1 MDEVRKLER
10 KDKEF
15 WYLDDLTDAEIENL
29 HKENILYID
38 QGKGNLIYVLND
50 ENNRFMQYSNKER
63 KNNLNTF
70 HHTLN
75 TLTCQYVYGI
85 TEEMEKI
92 KEINKKSTNKETVI
106 ENIKKINETNEKIY
120 DKSKRKKLR
129 KEKLEMYIDT
139 QKTES
144 KMIHKLVKQL
154 GIKDINELKNYTIII
169 GDWKGCNRLKNNE
182 STQGIG
188 MKRTLR
194 KYVKNMYLI
203 DEYNTSK
210 LSNMN
215 YTETKEHVLE
225 LNWTSNKGE
234 TKLINKKMHC
244 ILSFKMSKKRILCN
258 NELDSEVF
266 Y

>member
-1 MDEVRKLER
+1 MRIKKLKMQKKINEDKKEEENEKKKKEYGENKKKEKENKNEIIMKLKEENKMDEVRKLER

-29 HKENILYID
+29 NKENILYID

-75 TLTCQYVYGI
+75 TLTYQYVYGI

-129 KEKLEMYIDT
+129 KKKLEMYIDT

-169 GDWKGCNRLKNNE
+169 GDWKGCNTIEK
-182 STQGIG
+182 
-188 MKRTLR
+188 
-194 KYVKNMYLI
+194 
-203 DEYNTSK
+203 
-210 LSNMN
+210 
-215 YTETKEHVLE
+215 
-225 LNWTSNKGE
+225 
-234 TKLINKKMHC
+234 
-244 ILSFKMSKKRILCN
+244 
-258 NELDSEVF
+258 
-266 Y
+266 